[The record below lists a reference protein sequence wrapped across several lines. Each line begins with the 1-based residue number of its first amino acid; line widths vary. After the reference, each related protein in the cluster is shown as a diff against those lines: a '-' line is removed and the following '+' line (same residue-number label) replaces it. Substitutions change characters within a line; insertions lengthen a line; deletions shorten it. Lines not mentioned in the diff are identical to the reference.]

1 MKKLILL
8 IAGLLLSFSATAE
21 KTNVLFIAVDDLN
34 HWIEPLGRH
43 PQAKT
48 PNIQRLADMGV
59 TFVNAQCAVPACN
72 PSRGAIMSGRR
83 PWVSGLYMNK
93 TGKWEDFQK
102 PGEGLSAQF
111 LKAGYYVA
119 GTGKIYHRMNY
130 HSEEWTE
137 YLDPNVCSLNGPGV
151 QKNDGYTNDKTHP
164 DLKDED
170 LLDWH
175 SVDYII
181 ERIERDDDKPFFLG
195 CGLYKPHLPFVVPR
209 KYYEPFPLESI
220 KRPPT
225 QAGDLDD
232 LPPAARKF
240 LSSKE
245 HAKMLINHQWERA
258 IQSYLA
264 SILYTDTNIG
274 RLLDALEKS
283 PKKDNTIIV
292 LWTDHGWSL
301 GEKNRWRKFA
311 LWEEP
316 ARTPYIWVVP
326 GVTTPGTKSKKPVD
340 LMSLYPTLCSLAGLE
355 RPKHVSGHDITPLL
369 KDPNAEWK
377 YPAITTYGRGNHA
390 IRTETHRYIRYANG
404 DEELYHNA
412 KDPYEWTNQAD
423 NPEYAALKAKL
434 ATWLPKEE
442 VPQPPLTPKAKK
454 KKKTSKG

>member
-1 MKKLILL
+1 M
-8 IAGLLLSFSATAE
+8 ATADRQGRP
-21 KTNVLFIAVDDLN
+21 NVLFIAVDDLN
-34 HWIEPLGRH
+34 HWVEPLGRN

-72 PSRGAIMSGRR
+72 PSRGAIMGGRR

-93 TGKWEDFQK
+93 TGKWTDFQK

-111 LKAGYYVA
+111 LKADYYVA
-119 GTGKIYHRMNY
+119 GAGKVYHGMTY
-130 HSEEWTE
+130 HPEEWSE
-137 YLDPNVCSLNGPGV
+137 YLDDSPYSLNGPGV
-151 QKNDGYTNDKTHP
+151 EKNDGYTNDKVHP

-181 ERIERDDDKPFFLG
+181 ERMQRDDEKPFFLA

-209 KYYEPFPLESI
+209 EHYEPFPLESI
-220 KRPPT
+220 ERPVV
-225 QAGDLDD
+225 QEGDIDD

-240 LSSKE
+240 LSPRE
-245 HAKMLINHQWERA
+245 HAKMLVNNQWERA

-264 SILYTDTNIG
+264 SILYTDMNIG

-283 PKKDNTIIV
+283 PKKENTIIV

-301 GEKNRWRKFA
+301 GEKKRWRKFA

-316 ARTPYIWVVP
+316 ARTPLIWVVP
-326 GVTTPGTKSKKPVD
+326 GVTTPGTKSTMPVD
-340 LMSLYPTLCSLAGLE
+340 LMSLYPTLCSLAGLD
-355 RPKHVSGHDITPLL
+355 RPEHVSGHDITPLL
-369 KDPNAEWK
+369 KDPNAEWA
-377 YPAITTYGRGNHA
+377 YPAITTHGRGNHA
-390 IRTETHRYIRYANG
+390 VRTETHRYIRYANG

-412 KDPYEWTNQAD
+412 KDPYEWTNLAN
-423 NPEYAALKAKL
+423 NPEYTTLKAKL
-434 ATWLPKEE
+434 VAWLPKEE
-442 VPQPPLTPKAKK
+442 VAEPERGGKS
-454 KKKTSKG
+454 KKKTGEKKSKKK